1 MVYNDCS
8 QVSLLYLRYIKS
20 RKKTGIIMTIQ
31 NGDFIRVSYT
41 GKNDGRVF
49 DTTDEETAKGNGIY
63 NEKGKYGGD
72 VIIVGAGHTVA
83 GLDEDFA
90 GKEAG
95 YTGSVTIPPEKA
107 FGVRNPELIETI
119 PITKFEQKPQV
130 GMPVQVDGRPG
141 MIIRA
146 IGRMVQV
153 DFNRFLAGQTVTYD
167 YEIKEKIED
176 NESKVKGLLG
186 LYIGK
191 DFTVEI
197 NDQKATLEIE
207 PELTYNQRWLMSKRQ
222 IAKEIIDN
230 TDIKEIV
237 YLERYNKDV
246 LEPKA
251 KE

>member
-1 MVYNDCS
+1 
-8 QVSLLYLRYIKS
+8 
-20 RKKTGIIMTIQ
+20 MTIQ

-41 GKNDGRVF
+41 GKNEDRIF
-49 DTTDEETAKGNGIY
+49 DTTDEEIAKANGIY

-83 GLDEDFA
+83 GLDEDFV

-95 YTGSVTIPPEKA
+95 YSGSVTIPPEKA

-119 PITKFEQKPQV
+119 PITKFEQRPQI

-141 MIIRA
+141 IVIRA

-176 NESKVKGLLG
+176 NEGKVKGLLG

-191 DFTVEI
+191 DFSIEI

-246 LEPKA
+246 LAPKA
-251 KE
+251 QE

>member
-1 MVYNDCS
+1 
-8 QVSLLYLRYIKS
+8 
-20 RKKTGIIMTIQ
+20 MTIQ

-41 GKNDGRVF
+41 GKNDDRIF
-49 DTTDEETAKGNGIY
+49 DTTDEEIAKANGIY

-83 GLDEDFA
+83 GLDEDFI
-90 GKEAG
+90 GKDAG
-95 YTGSVTIPPEKA
+95 YTGSVTVPPEKA

-119 PITKFEQKPQV
+119 PITKFEQRPQI
-130 GMPVQVDGRPG
+130 GMPVQVDGRQG
-141 MIIRA
+141 VVIRA
-146 IGRMVQV
+146 IGRMAQV
-153 DFNRFLAGQTVTYD
+153 DFNRFLAGQTIIYD

-176 NESKVKGLLG
+176 NEGKVKGLLG

-191 DFTVEI
+191 EFSIEI
-197 NDQKATLEIE
+197 NDQKATVEIE

-230 TDIKEIV
+230 TDINEVV

-246 LEPKA
+246 LAPKA
-251 KE
+251 QE

>member
-1 MVYNDCS
+1 
-8 QVSLLYLRYIKS
+8 
-20 RKKTGIIMTIQ
+20 MTIQ

-41 GKNDGRVF
+41 GKNDDRIF
-49 DTTDEETAKGNGIY
+49 DTTDEEIAKANGIY

-83 GLDEDFA
+83 GLDEDFV

-95 YTGSVTIPPEKA
+95 YSGSVTIPPEKA

-119 PITKFEQKPQV
+119 PITKFEQRPQI
-130 GMPVQVDGRPG
+130 GMPVQVDGRQG
-141 MIIRA
+141 VVIRA

-176 NESKVKGLLG
+176 NEGKVRGLLG

-191 DFTVEI
+191 DFSIEI

-246 LEPKA
+246 LAPKA
-251 KE
+251 QE

>member
-1 MVYNDCS
+1 
-8 QVSLLYLRYIKS
+8 
-20 RKKTGIIMTIQ
+20 MTIQ

-41 GKNDGRVF
+41 GKNEDRVF
-49 DTTDEETAKGNGIY
+49 DTTDEEIAKANNIY

-83 GLDEDFA
+83 GLDEDFV

-95 YTGSVTIPPEKA
+95 YTGSVTVPPEKA

-119 PITKFEQKPQV
+119 PITRFEQKPQI

-141 MIIRA
+141 IVIRA

-176 NESKVKGLLG
+176 NEGKVRGLLG

-191 DFTVEI
+191 DFSIEI

-222 IAKEIIDN
+222 IAREIIDN

-246 LEPKA
+246 LTPKA
-251 KE
+251 QE